1 MQLHAQLNGNPF
13 IMTRPFFKA
22 NHNLTT
28 HGIKSPF

>member
-13 IMTRPFFKA
+13 IMTHPLLKS

-28 HGIKSPF
+28 HGI